1 MEDTAPWGIGD
12 KTVEERHLKAYRSQR
27 GTEKG
32 MVWGGHP
39 ILLTAPYHPGGDH
52 GPKEHPKSSM
62 SV

>member
-32 MVWGGHP
+32 MVWGG
-39 ILLTAPYHPGGDH
+39 TPYSLDCSISPW
-52 GPKEHPKSSM
+52 E
-62 SV
+62 

>member
-32 MVWGGHP
+32 MVWGGDT
-39 ILLTAPYHPGGDH
+39 LF
-52 GPKEHPKSSM
+52 S
-62 SV
+62 